1 MKSDQALEFM
11 DLFDMDRLQELQD
24 AFAELTG
31 TASIITDTR
40 GIAITRPSNFARLC
54 SEIIKGTEQGR
65 RNCERSDLKTEA
77 AIGSP
82 EAGGPVITEC
92 LSAGLWDAGAG
103 IYVGDTHIGNWLV
116 GQVRNIETEDH
127 HFREYARKI
136 GADEKEFMEALSE
149 VTTMSR
155 ERFGLICRTLYL
167 MTGQLSELANQNHAL
182 KLEMES
188 RIAAEEQNRVV
199 EAQMLNAQ
207 KLESLGVLAGGI
219 AHDFNNLLMVILG
232 NAELAI
238 GSLPE
243 DGSSPEH
250 LVEIKKV
257 ARQAADL
264 CNQML
269 AYAGRG
275 KFVIEVI
282 HLNSLISDMKHI
294 LQMSVSKN
302 VTLSYRLIEDCPQIR
317 GDPGQLK
324 QVLLNLVV
332 NVSEAIGDNGGMI
345 EIETGIADRREVL
358 NTGTLFGFLPEGENY
373 LCLKVTDNGCGME
386 EATLNR
392 IFDPFFST
400 KLTGRGLGM
409 AAVLG
414 IMKAHRSAINVSSSP
429 GSGSS
434 FSFFLPFHEAHEKGS
449 TNIRSGDAQGRG
461 ARTGTVLL
469 VDDEEGIRQVA
480 GKMLECIGFTVLT
493 AADGQKAVSILK
505 AGTDPVD
512 CVLLDLT
519 MPGLSGAETCSEIR
533 KLDPDLKIVISSGFD
548 EKDASRQVPREYI
561 SGFIQKP
568 YGLAALDQKLRE
580 ILG

>member
-1 MKSDQALEFM
+1 
-11 DLFDMDRLQELQD
+11 MDRLQELQD

-31 TASIITDTR
+31 TASVITDTE
-40 GIAITRPSNFARLC
+40 GIAITRPSNFTRLC

-65 RNCERSDLKTEA
+65 RNCEHSDLKTEA

-116 GQVRNIETEDH
+116 GQVRNVDTDDR
-127 HFREYARKI
+127 HFREYARRI

-155 ERFGLICRTLYL
+155 ERFEHICRTLYL

-182 KLEMES
+182 KREMDS
-188 RIAAEEQNRVV
+188 RIAAEDQNRVI

-243 DGSSPEH
+243 DYSSPEY

-275 KFVIEVI
+275 KFAIEVI
-282 HLNSLISDMKHI
+282 YLNRLITDMKHI

-302 VTLSYRLIEDCPQIR
+302 VTLSYSLIEECPAIR

-332 NVSEAIGDNGGMI
+332 NASEAIGESEGTI
-345 EIETGIADRREVL
+345 EITTCIAGRGEVHD
-358 NTGTLFGFLPEGENY
+358 TGTLFGFLPEGEEY
-373 LCLKVTDNGCGME
+373 LCLKVTDSGCGME

-414 IMKAHRSAINVSSSP
+414 IMKGHRSAIHVSSSP
-429 GSGSS
+429 GRGSC
-434 FSFFLPFHEAHEKGS
+434 FIFYIPFHETGS
-449 TNIRSGDAQGRG
+449 EDSPYMKRQDCPGLVSM
-461 ARTGTVLL
+461 TGTILL
-469 VDDEEGIRQVA
+469 VDDEEGVRQVA
-480 GKMLECIGFTVLT
+480 EKMLECIGFIVLT
-493 AADGQKAVSILK
+493 AADGGQALNILRQHSNS
-505 AGTDPVD
+505 VD

-519 MPGLSGAETCSEIR
+519 MPGLTGAETCSEIM
-533 KLDPDLKIVISSGFD
+533 KICPGMKIVISSGFN
-548 EKDASRQVPREYI
+548 EKDASLQVPGEYI

-568 YGLAALDQKLRE
+568 YGLVALDEKLRE
-580 ILG
+580 ILD